1 MIHITCRYLLM
12 LILAAQI
19 RHRLRHRVTK
29 RLECITLLPVAWQWH
44 FGVGDQQQVS
54 ICTATGRSERRQGF
68 RDGGVMVSE

>member
-1 MIHITCRYLLM
+1 MIHIKCRYLLM

-19 RHRLRHRVTK
+19 RHRLRHRFTK

-54 ICTATGRSERRQGF
+54 KTLFWGIAWEYLYGNGTF
-68 RDGGVMVSE
+68 